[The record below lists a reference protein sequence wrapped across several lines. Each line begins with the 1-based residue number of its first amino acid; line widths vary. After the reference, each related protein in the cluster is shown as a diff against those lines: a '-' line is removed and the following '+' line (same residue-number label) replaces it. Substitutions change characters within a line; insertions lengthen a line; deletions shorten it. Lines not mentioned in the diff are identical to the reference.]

1 MDDIQEPKP
10 EKNKSFDE
18 QFEQHSKVAALRWR
32 NRRRMAWIALI
43 SMLVVTFIC
52 LFAVPTER
60 LTALDSIITFFY
72 LTMSGIV
79 MGYLGFA
86 TLDDKWKK

>member
-1 MDDIQEPKP
+1 MTEEQEPKP
-10 EKNKSFDE
+10 ENDKP
-18 QFEQHSKVAALRWR
+18 FEERLAQSSRINNLRWK

-43 SMLVVTFIC
+43 SMLIVTYWA
-52 LFAVPTER
+52 LFKIPVER
-60 LTALDSIITFFY
+60 IEHLDDIITFFY
-72 LTMSGIV
+72 LTMSGII